1 MSIKNRFWDWA
12 ESAIDWVFDRLGVH
26 DIEDTSDMEEYLRE
40 VDSRPSIEPVDMHYP
55 TLPKD
60 VQGAMQEVKKMRQDK
75 DAPNLFV
82 GKFIKDSAI
91 TCEVVACTPD
101 DFRVMILKIE
111 WDRLGTYL
119 DVGQTYPLR
128 RTYQSQNGEMT
139 VWEILPENMKRD
151 TSQVLLAWE
160 KGIGWTWDLDM

>member
-1 MSIKNRFWDWA
+1 MMNRFWDWT
-12 ESAIDWVFDRLGVH
+12 ENAIDWIFDRMGVH
-26 DIEDTSDMEEYLRE
+26 DIEDTSDFEEE
-40 VDSRPSIEPVDMHYP
+40 EPISNSPPLIKGEGRD
-55 TLPKD
+55 L
-60 VQGAMQEVKKMRQDK
+60 DK
-75 DAPNLFV
+75 DTPNLFY
-82 GKFIKDSAI
+82 GRFIKDSAI

-101 DFRVMILKIE
+101 DFRVMILKID

-128 RTYQSQNGEMT
+128 VVYESGNGNMT
-139 VWEILPENMKRD
+139 VWEIPPENMKRS